1 MQIDP
6 KNSLQVEPANRLQQ
20 KQHSTEPQ
28 QPAATTAKAEQPVSQ
43 VSAFSHSLEQAYQ
56 TLAQHDSVDM
66 DKVKQLQLA
75 IANGELKL
83 DEEALVNAMLEMHK
97 R

>member
-6 KNSLQVEPANRLQQ
+6 KNPLQVNPANRVTQQQHTTEQLQQ
-20 KQHSTEPQ
+20 PVAK
-28 QPAATTAKAEQPVSQ
+28 KAESAVSQ
-43 VSAFSHSLEQAYQ
+43 VSAFSRSLEQTFQ
-56 TLAQHDSVDM
+56 SLSEQDSVDM
-66 DKVKQLQLA
+66 TKVKQLKLA